1 MLRLLDLDLAGDPE
15 ADLDRDTLLDFPDL
29 DPLPDLDLAGLREPD
44 FDLGDLGDP
53 DLDLADPEEADLDL
67 DLDLLES
74 DPESSSLSPL
84 RCLSLLLLPILT
96 KSLQTFFL
104 WKNKSGY

>member
-15 ADLDRDTLLDFPDL
+15 ADLDRETLLDFPDL

-44 FDLGDLGDP
+44 FDLGDP

-74 DPESSSLSPL
+74 DPEASAWYPP
-84 RCLSLLLLPILT
+84 RYLSLLLLPIMTNCNLER
-96 KSLQTFFL
+96 F
-104 WKNKSGY
+104 

>member
-15 ADLDRDTLLDFPDL
+15 ADLDRETLLDFPDL

-44 FDLGDLGDP
+44 FDLGDP

-67 DLDLLES
+67 DLDTKRDPDNNGSCSTNHLE
-74 DPESSSLSPL
+74 PE
-84 RCLSLLLLPILT
+84 
-96 KSLQTFFL
+96 
-104 WKNKSGY
+104 